1 MGHFFAARQ
10 YLQLL
15 VMMSCARSVFPM
27 KALFV
32 RVYVEFGQ
40 NIGSLVRKRVL
51 HHLDSV
57 EDLLVR
63 DITSYS
69 TPQRN
74 ALIQSEAN
82 QLLILALGNSTLS
95 LQLIPQSEVS
105 ALQPEGFRIVSKV
118 DSTGFITLA
127 GNGRPLDGNTH
138 RNVSFNKDVVHYGA
152 VLASYA
158 SLELLGILQF
168 LCCHCFAHFIMYDL
182 NLLQL

>member
-1 MGHFFAARQ
+1 MGYFFAARQ

-15 VMMSCARSVFPM
+15 VMMNCARSIFPM
-27 KALFV
+27 KALFF

-63 DITSYS
+63 DVSSYS
-69 TPQRN
+69 IPQRN

-168 LCCHCFAHFIMYDL
+168 LCCHSFAHFILYDL